1 MVVFKRKATTTT
13 DMCFTKLRESTVREK
28 FSRYKHYP
36 HTELYTLY
44 IMLQGCSTDY
54 PIGQFHTPKG

>member
-13 DMCFTKLRESTVREK
+13 DMCFTKLRESTVQEK

-44 IMLQGCSTDY
+44 KGFSTDY
-54 PIGQFHTPKG
+54 PKGLFPTPNG

>member
-44 IMLQGCSTDY
+44 KGFSTDY
-54 PIGQFHTPKG
+54 PKGLFHTPNG

>member
-1 MVVFKRKATTTT
+1 
-13 DMCFTKLRESTVREK
+13 MCFTKLRESTVREK

-44 IMLQGCSTDY
+44 IMLQGCSTDN
-54 PIGQFHTPKG
+54 PKGQFHTPKG

>member
-1 MVVFKRKATTTT
+1 
-13 DMCFTKLRESTVREK
+13 MCFTKLRESTVREK

-44 IMLQGCSTDY
+44 KGFSTDY
-54 PIGQFHTPKG
+54 PKGLFPTPNG